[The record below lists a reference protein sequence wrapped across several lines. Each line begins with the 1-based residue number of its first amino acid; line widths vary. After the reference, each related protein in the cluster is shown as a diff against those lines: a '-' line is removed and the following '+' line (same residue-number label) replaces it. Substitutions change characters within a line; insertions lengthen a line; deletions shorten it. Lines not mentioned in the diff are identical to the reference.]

1 MVSLS
6 NPATTPGRPAVEDHR
21 RTPAAGGRSPLPADR
36 PQRPR
41 HPQLARDHVAY
52 LLLRE
57 RRTEL
62 ADTARLLV
70 SEVVTNVYQH
80 TNVPLLTVDTTFRPD
95 RVRVAVR
102 DGSTRGVGA
111 IRPVL
116 PDTTRDGGRGL
127 MLVELLATRWGVL
140 FHEDPAPNGKTIWFV
155 LTYQDG

>member
-1 MVSLS
+1 LKTIAA
-6 NPATTPGRPAVEDHR
+6 PPQQQEDVR
-21 RTPAAGGRSPLPADR
+21 RYRLIAPNAPDT
-36 PQRPR
+36 
-41 HPQLARDHVAY
+41 PQLARDHVAY

-102 DGSTRGVGA
+102 DGSTRGVA
-111 IRPVL
+111 ADL
-116 PDTTRDGGRGL
+116 PSGR
-127 MLVELLATRWGVL
+127 
-140 FHEDPAPNGKTIWFV
+140 
-155 LTYQDG
+155 